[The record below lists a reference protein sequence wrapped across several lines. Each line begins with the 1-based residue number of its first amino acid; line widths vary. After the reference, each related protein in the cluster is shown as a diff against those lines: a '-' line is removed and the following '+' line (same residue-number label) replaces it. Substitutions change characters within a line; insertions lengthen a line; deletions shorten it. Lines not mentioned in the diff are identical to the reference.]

1 MVYYVCM
8 SIWQHLNSGGGNE
21 FAKSQFCPLCFQTH
35 EFSRHNTRQCCQLCR
50 FVHWTWKLA
59 IWNDLTLKFSKCL
72 SRFKSLYSKLV
83 TLFTKCPPPLYIFGC
98 DRYLISCTKLLRLCF
113 CFFRHS
119 IDSRESIIHTDV
131 SNEDVVF
138 LWTWMCRLLFFFAF
152 YDVCFV
158 MVRWYLP
165 IQIWLF
171 LV

>member
-138 LWTWMCRLLFFFAF
+138 LWTWICRLSFFFFAF

-158 MVRWYLP
+158 MVRWA
-165 IQIWLF
+165 F
-171 LV
+171 K